1 MRSAVIEIGGT
12 TTRAV
17 VADPAP
23 GGGLAIRLDRRIVLR
38 LRQAVARDGVVG
50 EGLRLLV
57 VETARRL
64 QAECFRAGV
73 AHPHVVVAADLA
85 GAGDLADLLAALRRC
100 GVAPVTVRSWLDEAG
115 LLLRDVA
122 VDGDVTVAEVG
133 DRSVRFVE
141 RTDGCVAMFRRP
153 GPLDPMRTLTDVGPL
168 AGRAPVVTG
177 PVTASVVR
185 AMWARQGR
193 GQRAP
198 DRCEVTAD
206 ALVALER
213 ELLALTPTQRLLLPA
228 VPPEEVD
235 LVALGAG
242 YLHALAQRWAVTR
255 LLVVATSPAE
265 SELRR
270 LLTAPAPLRA

>member
-1 MRSAVIEIGGT
+1 LTRSL
-12 TTRAV
+12 
-17 VADPAP
+17 P

-73 AHPHVVVAADLA
+73 ARPHVVVAADLA
-85 GAGDLADLLAALRRC
+85 GAGDLPDLLTALRRC

-153 GPLDPMRTLTDVGPL
+153 GPLDAMRTLTDVGPL
-168 AGRAPVVTG
+168 AGRAP
-177 PVTASVVR
+177 
-185 AMWARQGR
+185 
-193 GQRAP
+193 
-198 DRCEVTAD
+198 
-206 ALVALER
+206 
-213 ELLALTPTQRLLLPA
+213 LTPTQRLLLPA
-228 VPPEEVD
+228 VSPEEVD

-242 YLHALAQRWAVTR
+242 YLHALAQRWGVTR

-265 SELRR
+265 AELRR
-270 LLTAPAPLRA
+270 LLTTPAPLRA